1 MTQRLT
7 AVYDGVAH
15 AWAAG
20 PSRLYDRLA
29 EAVLSAYPEPI
40 AEQHVVDLGAG
51 TGAVVRAVLRAGGRV
66 TGVDESEDMVAH
78 MRAQGLEAVAGDL
91 MSLPFDDATF
101 DGAIAAFSVSHVDD
115 PVAALREARRVVRD
129 GGAVVVG
136 VFGAAPGTASR
147 DVIDNVA
154 ERFGY
159 VRPAWWVRFKAE
171 LEPMTNTPQRL
182 RACALKAGLDE
193 IVVAERTVDTGI
205 TAPAAIVATRLGT
218 AHLAPFVESLDAAV
232 RADLVAAAVAAVA
245 VDAQPL
251 RRNVVILSSRVR
263 A

>member
-1 MTQRLT
+1 MTQRNT

-20 PSRLYDRLA
+20 PSHLYDRLA
-29 EAVLSAYPEPI
+29 EAVVAAYPEPI
-40 AEQHVVDLGAG
+40 AERHLVDLGAG
-51 TGAVVRAVLRAGGRV
+51 TGAVARVVLRMGGHV
-66 TGVDESEDMVAH
+66 TCVDESADMVAH
-78 MRAQGLEAVAGDL
+78 MRAHNLDAVAGDL
-91 MSLPFDDATF
+91 LSLPFDDAAF
-101 DGAIAAFSVSHVDD
+101 DGAIAGFSVSHVDD

-136 VFGAAPGTASR
+136 VFATSPGTASR
-147 DVIDNVA
+147 DAIDNVA

-159 VRPAWWVRFKAE
+159 MRPAWWVRFKTE
-171 LEPMTNTPQRL
+171 VEPLTNTPERL
-182 RACALKAGLDE
+182 GACALKAGLAD
-193 IVVAERTVDTGI
+193 ILVAQRTVDTGI
-205 TAPAAIVATRLGT
+205 TAPAQIVATRLGT
-218 AHLAPFVESLDAAV
+218 AHLAPFVESLDAPT

-245 VDAQPL
+245 IDPQPL